1 MGYDTG
7 FLPTDVP
14 LPTGSGGLRQLDY
27 EHFTVLLNPER
38 RLAAATAVNIDGAQ
52 LLDLG
57 RGDDWHLD
65 DRVPEAQQAGPAL
78 YARNDLDRGHLVRR
92 RDPVWGSPEVA
103 ARANL
108 DTFVYTNAAP
118 QAAGFNQSKELWVG
132 LEDHVLEYARAWE
145 QRISVFTGP
154 VFAAGDPLY
163 RGVRI
168 PRLFWKVAAWAT
180 EGGTALASAGYLL
193 DQTPQLDDVDLGT
206 ARALAAGDPPP
217 LGPFRTYQVPVA
229 EIARETSLAMP
240 ALAAADVMAAA
251 PGARRSAQWIELR
264 STADLRFSR

>member
-1 MGYDTG
+1 MGYDAG
-7 FLPTDVP
+7 FLPIDVA
-14 LPTGSGGLRQLDY
+14 LPESDGVVRELDY

-38 RLAAATAVNIDGAQ
+38 RLAAATAVNIDGAV

-65 DRVPEAQQAGPAL
+65 PRVAETEQAGEAL
-78 YARNDLDRGHLVRR
+78 YTRNDLDRGHLVRR
-92 RDPVWGSPEVA
+92 RDPVWGAPEVA

-132 LEDHVLEYARAWE
+132 LEDHVLEYARAWR

-154 VFAAGDPLY
+154 VFAAADPLY

-180 EGGTALASAGYLL
+180 DGGSQLAAAGYVL

-217 LGPFRTYQVPVA
+217 LGPFRTFQVPVI
-229 EIARETSLAMP
+229 EIERMTGLGMP
-240 ALAAADVMAAA
+240 ALAGADVLAPV
-251 PGARRSAQWIELR
+251 PGARPSGEWVELR
-264 STADLRFSR
+264 SVADIRLQR

>member
-1 MGYDTG
+1 MGYDAE
-7 FLPTDVP
+7 FLPIRVP
-14 LPTGSGGLRQLDY
+14 LPSGPALRELSY

-38 RLAAATAVNIDGAQ
+38 RLAAATAVNVDGSA

-65 DRVPEAQQAGPAL
+65 PRVPASEQAGPGL

-92 RDPVWGSPEVA
+92 RDPVWGAPEVA

-118 QAAGFNQSKELWVG
+118 QAAGFNQSKQLWVG
-132 LEDHVLEYARAWE
+132 LEDHVLEYARAWR
-145 QRISVFTGP
+145 QRIGVFTGP
-154 VFAAGDPLY
+154 VFAAADPLY

-180 EGGTALASAGYLL
+180 GDGALASAGYVL

-217 LGPFRTYQVPVA
+217 LGPFRTFQVPVV
-229 EIARETSLAMP
+229 EIERMTGLGMP
-240 ALAAADVMAAA
+240 ALAGADVLAPV
-251 PGARRSAQWIELR
+251 PGARPSGEWVELR
-264 STADLRFSR
+264 SVADIRLQR